1 MVSNNLNGNN
11 ELLLRL
17 FSNSETLTTG
27 NESLENDY
35 AVGAVE
41 ATGSTQMI
49 SEIYD
54 QFTGEN
60 SQSRRAVLDRILA
73 YENLNVSAASHSD
86 LSSSHVRQAD
96 AYTFAEETEDANFS
110 FQLAVKGVW
119 KKASTEEQVINR
131 EGLQKIVDD
140 PQSTLQEYDTA
151 KGILEDFQEIAQGD
165 DSIDRQEFDEGAK
178 PWARGSALIKQLKS
192 LTDVL
197 EFPNIFRALDSA
209 GATDGGADGIII
221 RHDLEVVLNN
231 KDKYS
236 SVMIDA
242 ASTIY
247 NYFPKIVSDNK
258 GAITYDDLFKF
269 DARLNKESGGGV
281 LKGIGGMMEPPPVW
295 RDGGID

>member
-1 MVSNNLNGNN
+1 MISNNLNGNN
-11 ELLLRL
+11 ELLLHL

-35 AVGAVE
+35 AVGTVE
-41 ATGSTQMI
+41 ATESTQML

-60 SQSRRAVLDRILA
+60 SQNRRAVLDRILS
-73 YENLNVSAASHSD
+73 YENLNVSAALLSD
-86 LSSSHVRQAD
+86 LSSSYVRQAD
-96 AYTFAEETEDANFS
+96 TYTDYEDPIFS
-110 FQLAVKGVW
+110 YQLAIKNVW
-119 KKASTEEQVINR
+119 EKASTEEQVINR

-178 PWARGSALIKQLKS
+178 HWESGTALITQLKS

-209 GATDGGADGIII
+209 GAPDGGADGIIM

-247 NYFPKIVSDNK
+247 NYFPKIVSDDK
-258 GAITYDDLFKF
+258 GAITYDDLFNF
-269 DARLNKESGGGV
+269 DARLSKESGGGV
-281 LKGIGGMMEPPPVW
+281 LKGIGEMMEPPPVW